1 LIPSPNKRRAPAL
14 ALALALFAA
23 AGSAQAQQR
32 LTSPQQQFGHPIGAD
47 YVLPNYQD
55 LVAYWQKLDG
65 ESDRMTLVDIGRTE
79 EGRTQ
84 VMAIVTSPENHRN
97 LQRLRETSRTL
108 AMGQV
113 DSATAAGLA
122 AQGKAVVWIDGGLH
136 ATEVL
141 GAQQLME
148 TLWQMVSRDD
158 PETQR
163 ILDDV
168 VILFVHANPDGMD
181 LVSNWYMRNP
191 DREARSIAGIP
202 RLYQKY
208 IGHDNNRDFY
218 ASTQAETENM
228 NRVMYHQ
235 WFPQIVY
242 NHHQTGPTGTVMFAP
257 PFRDPF
263 NYVYDPL
270 VITGIDMVGSAM
282 HNRFIA
288 EEKPGVT
295 TRRGANYSTWWNGGL
310 RTTTYFHNMIG
321 LLTETIGN
329 PTPMDIPF
337 VPNRQLASSD
347 LVSPIAPQKW
357 HFRSSIDYSVTA
369 NYAVL
374 DYASRYRQTL
384 LMNFWR
390 MGRNSVERG
399 RQDSWTVYP
408 RRVDSVRAVI
418 AAERQGQRAE
428 GNAVMSAGGL
438 FGGAPNAEQSARY
451 LAALRRP
458 EWRDP
463 RAYVIP
469 SDQADFPTATK
480 FVNALLEN
488 GITVHRTTSSFFLN
502 GKSYPEGSYVVRTD
516 QAFRPHVIDMF
527 EPQDHPNDFLYE
539 GGPPIPPYD
548 NAGWTLA
555 YQMGVQFDRML
566 DDSFKAP
573 MEVIDAW
580 NLPAP
585 EGWIAMPRW
594 APEGYIFSPTQNDAF
609 TAVNRLL
616 AAGVPVYR
624 LTRDGRRQGEGA
636 AGDFWVGG
644 SRRGS
649 RAPSAAD
656 MRESFNLLQRLADS
670 LGVRAEA
677 SHGVPRGA
685 VPLRQA
691 RIGLVDRYGGIM
703 PSGWTRWIFEEFGFP
718 YSVVFPPELDAGN
731 LNAKYDVLVFVDGTI
746 PERDARPGAG
756 GGFNFMP
763 SPDAVPEEFRGQL
776 GMVTIA
782 QTVPKLREFLENG
795 GTVLTIGGATVLAR
809 HLGLPIEDHLVEAG
823 PDGQPRHL
831 PREKYYI
838 PGSLLRVAVDND
850 QPVAW
855 GMPEQATVM
864 FDDSPV
870 FRLGAGAEAAGIRRI
885 AWFDTETPLRSGWA
899 WGQQHL
905 NGGAAIVSAPVGRGT
920 LYLFGPEIA
929 FRAQPHG
936 TFRLLFNGLYESVT
950 DEAQARR

>member
-1 LIPSPNKRRAPAL
+1 LIPSPSTRRAPL
-14 ALALALFAA
+14 VALALALFAA

-32 LTSPQQQFGHPIGAD
+32 LTSPEQQFGHPIGAD

-97 LQRLRETSRTL
+97 LQRLREISRTM

-122 AQGKAVVWIDGGLH
+122 AQGKAIVWIDGGLH

-158 PETQR
+158 PETRR

-191 DREARSIAGIP
+191 NREARSIGGIP

-288 EEKPGVT
+288 EKKPGVT

-337 VPNRQLASSD
+337 VPNRQLPSAD

-357 HFRSSIDYSVTA
+357 HFRSSVDYSVTA

-399 RQDSWTVYP
+399 RQDTWTVYP

-418 AAERQGQRAE
+418 AAQRQGQRSE

-438 FGGAPNAEQSARY
+438 FGGAPNAEESARY
-451 LAALRRP
+451 LGLLRTP

-469 SDQADFPTATK
+469 SDQVDFPTATK

-488 GITVHRTTSSFFLN
+488 GITIHRATASFSA
-502 GKSYPEGSYVVRTD
+502 GGRTYPAGSYVVRMD
-516 QAFRPHVIDMF
+516 QAFRPHVLDMF

-555 YQMGVQFDRML
+555 YQMGVQFDRIL
-566 DDSFKAP
+566 EGFDAP
-573 MEVIDAW
+573 LQVIDAW

-585 EGWIAMPRW
+585 RGDVNDRRRYRAGGWV
-594 APEGYIFSPTQNDAF
+594 FSPSQNDAF

-616 AAGVPVYR
+616 AAGVRVHR
-624 LTRDGRRQGEGA
+624 VTGESGIA
-636 AGDFWVGG
+636 QPGDFWVDVGEPA
-644 SRRGS
+644 RMQ
-649 RAPSAAD
+649 A
-656 MRESFNLLQRLADS
+656 LADS
-670 LGVRAEA
+670 LGLMVDAT
-677 SHGVPRGA
+677 SGKPRET
-685 VPLRQA
+685 VPLRQP

-703 PSGWTRWIFEEFGFP
+703 PSGWTRWIFEQFEFP
-718 YSVVFPPELDAGN
+718 YTVVFPPELDAGN

-746 PERDARPGAG
+746 PERDPRPGAG

-763 SPDAVPEEFRGQL
+763 SPDAVPEEFRSQL

-831 PREKYYI
+831 PREKYFI

-850 QPVAW
+850 APVAW
-855 GMPEQATVM
+855 GMQEQADVM

-885 AWFDTETPLRSGWA
+885 AWFDTPKPLRSGWA

-950 DEAQARR
+950 DNAQARR

>member
-1 LIPSPNKRRAPAL
+1 LIPSIPLGRAPAM
-14 ALALALFAA
+14 ALALGLFAS
-23 AGSAQAQQR
+23 AGTAGAQQR
-32 LTSPQQQFGHPIGAD
+32 LTSPEQQFGHAIGAD
-47 YVLPNYQD
+47 YALPNYQH
-55 LVAYWQKLDG
+55 LVAYWQKLDA

-97 LQRLRETSRTL
+97 LQRWREISRTL

-148 TLWQMVSRDD
+148 TLWQMVSRND
-158 PETQR
+158 PETRR

-181 LVSNWYMRNP
+181 LVSDWYTRNP
-191 DREARSIAGIP
+191 NPQARTIAGIP

-218 ASTQAETENM
+218 ASTQRETENM

-270 VITGIDMVGSAM
+270 VMTGIDMVGSAM

-337 VPNRQLASSD
+337 VPNRQLPNAD

-384 LMNFWR
+384 LKNFWR

-399 RQDSWTVYP
+399 RQDTWTVYP
-408 RRVDSVRAVI
+408 RRVDSVRAAI
-418 AAERQGQRAE
+418 AAERQGQRNE
-428 GNAVMSAGGL
+428 SNAVMSAGGL

-451 LAALRRP
+451 LALLRRP

-469 SDQADFPTATK
+469 ADQADFPTATR
-480 FVNALLEN
+480 FINALLEN
-488 GITVHRTTSSFFLN
+488 GITVHRTTASHFVN
-502 GKSYPEGSYVVRTD
+502 GKSYPAGSYVVRTD
-516 QAFRPHVIDMF
+516 QAFRPHVLDMF

-555 YQMGVQFDRML
+555 LQMGVQFDRML
-566 DDSFKAP
+566 DEFKGS
-573 MEVIDAW
+573 MEVIDTW

-585 EGWIAMPRW
+585 EGRVFTPRW
-594 APEGYIFSPTQNDAF
+594 APDGYVLSPRQNDAF

-616 AAGVPVYR
+616 AEGVAVRR
-624 LTRDGRRQGEGA
+624 LTREGNRREEPGA
-636 AGDFWVGG
+636 FWIPA
-644 SRRGS
+644 RGLE
-649 RAPSAAD
+649 RGQ
-656 MRESFNLLQRLADS
+656 LQWMADS
-670 LGVRAEA
+670 LGLTVEA
-677 SHGVPRGA
+677 AHDLRRVS
-685 VPLRQA
+685 VPLRAA

-703 PSGWTRWIFEEFGFP
+703 PSGWTRWIFEQFGFP

-746 PERDARPGAG
+746 PERDPRSGQ
-756 GGFNFMP
+756 GFML
-763 SPDAVPEEFRGQL
+763 SPDAVPAEFRNQL

-795 GTVLTIGGATVLAR
+795 GTVLTIGGATVLGR

-838 PGSLLRVAVDND
+838 PGSLLQVAVDND
-850 QPVAW
+850 APVAW
-855 GMPEQATVM
+855 GMPEQAIVM

-885 AWFDTETPLRSGWA
+885 AWFDTPAPLRSGWA

-905 NGGAAIVSAPVGRGT
+905 QGGAAIVSAPVGRGT
-920 LYLFGPEIA
+920 LYMFGPEIA

-936 TFRLLFNGLYESVT
+936 TFRLLFNGLYQSVT
-950 DEAQARR
+950 DAPQRR

>member
-1 LIPSPNKRRAPAL
+1 MPSPRKRHAPVL

-23 AGSAQAQQR
+23 AGADAQQR
-32 LTSPQQQFGHPIGAD
+32 LTSPEQQFGHPIGAD
-47 YVLPNYQD
+47 YVLPDYQD
-55 LVAYWQKLDG
+55 LVAYWQKLDA
-65 ESDRMTLVDIGRTE
+65 ESDRMQLVDIGRTE

-84 VMAIVTSPENHRN
+84 VMAIVTSPANHRN
-97 LQRLRETSRTL
+97 LQRYREISRTM

-113 DSATAAGLA
+113 DSATAAALA
-122 AQGKAVVWIDGGLH
+122 AEGKAVVWIDGGLH

-158 PETQR
+158 PETRR

-191 DREARSIAGIP
+191 DPESRSIAGVP

-270 VITGIDMVGSAM
+270 VLTGIDMVGSAM
-282 HNRFIA
+282 HNRFVA
-288 EEKPGVT
+288 ERKPGVT

-329 PTPMDIPF
+329 PTPIHIPF
-337 VPNRQLASSD
+337 VPNRQLPNSD
-347 LVSPIAPQKW
+347 LVAPIAPQKW
-357 HFRSSIDYSVTA
+357 HFRSSVDYSVTA

-374 DYASRYRQTL
+374 DYASRYRTTL

-390 MGRNSVERG
+390 MARNSVQRG
-399 RQDSWTVYP
+399 RQDWWTTYP

-438 FGGAPNAEQSARY
+438 FGGAPNAEESARY
-451 LAALRRP
+451 LALLRRP
-458 EWRDP
+458 EWRDA

-469 SDQADFPTATK
+469 SNQADFATATK

-488 GITVHRTTSSFFLN
+488 GITIHRATAPFSAG
-502 GKSYPEGSYVVRTD
+502 GKTYPQGSYVVRTD
-516 QAFRPHVIDMF
+516 QAFRPFVLDMF

-555 YQMGVQFDRML
+555 YQMGVAFDRIL
-566 DDSFKAP
+566 EGFDAP
-573 MEVIDAW
+573 LQPIDAW

-585 EGWIAMPRW
+585 RGHVSEPRW
-594 APEGYIFSPTQNDAF
+594 DPSGYVLSPRQNDAF

-624 LTRDGRRQGEGA
+624 VTRQGDRGA
-636 AGDFWVGG
+636 EPGDFWVSAREGG
-644 SRRGS
+644 QQVR
-649 RAPSAAD
+649 
-656 MRESFNLLQRLADS
+656 RLADS
-670 LGVRAEA
+670 LGLRVEA
-677 SHGVPRGA
+677 SRRMPAGSA
-685 VPLRQA
+685 PLRPV
-691 RIGLVDRYGGIM
+691 RIGLVDRYGGSM
-703 PSGWTRWIFEEFGFP
+703 PSGWTRWIFEQFGFP
-718 YSVVFPPELDAGN
+718 YTVVFPPELDAGN
-731 LNAKYDVLVFVDGTI
+731 LSAKYDVLVFVDGMI
-746 PERDARPGAG
+746 PARDPRPGAPS
-756 GGFNFMP
+756 FMP
-763 SPDAVPEEFRGQL
+763 SPDAVPEEFRDRL
-776 GMVTIA
+776 GLVTVE
-782 QTVPKLREFLENG
+782 QTVPRLREFLENG
-795 GTVLTIGGATVLAR
+795 GTVLTIGSSTVLAR
-809 HLGLPIEDHLVEAG
+809 HLGLPVEDYLVEPG
-823 PDGQPRHL
+823 PDGQPRRL
-831 PREKYYI
+831 PRETYYV

-850 QPVAW
+850 APVAW
-855 GMPEQATVM
+855 GMPERADVM

-870 FRLGAGAEAAGIRRI
+870 FRLGAGAEGAGIRRV
-885 AWFDTETPLRSGWA
+885 AWFDTPAPLRSGWA

-905 NGGAAIVSAPVGRGT
+905 QGGAAIVTAPVGRGT

-936 TFRLLFNGLYESVT
+936 TFRFLFNGLYQSVM
-950 DEAQARR
+950 DDAPRR

>member
-1 LIPSPNKRRAPAL
+1 
-14 ALALALFAA
+14 
-23 AGSAQAQQR
+23 
-32 LTSPQQQFGHPIGAD
+32 
-47 YVLPNYQD
+47 
-55 LVAYWQKLDG
+55 
-65 ESDRMTLVDIGRTE
+65 
-79 EGRTQ
+79 
-84 VMAIVTSPENHRN
+84 
-97 LQRLRETSRTL
+97 
-108 AMGQV
+108 
-113 DSATAAGLA
+113 
-122 AQGKAVVWIDGGLH
+122 
-136 ATEVL
+136 
-141 GAQQLME
+141 
-148 TLWQMVSRDD
+148 
-158 PETQR
+158 
-163 ILDDV
+163 
-168 VILFVHANPDGMD
+168 
-181 LVSNWYMRNP
+181 
-191 DREARSIAGIP
+191 
-202 RLYQKY
+202 
-208 IGHDNNRDFY
+208 
-218 ASTQAETENM
+218 
-228 NRVMYHQ
+228 
-235 WFPQIVY
+235 
-242 NHHQTGPTGTVMFAP
+242 
-257 PFRDPF
+257 
-263 NYVYDPL
+263 
-270 VITGIDMVGSAM
+270 
-282 HNRFIA
+282 
-288 EEKPGVT
+288 
-295 TRRGANYSTWWNGGL
+295 
-310 RTTTYFHNMIG
+310 
-321 LLTETIGN
+321 
-329 PTPMDIPF
+329 
-337 VPNRQLASSD
+337 
-347 LVSPIAPQKW
+347 
-357 HFRSSIDYSVTA
+357 SVTA

-399 RQDSWTVYP
+399 RQDTWTVYP

-438 FGGAPNAEQSARY
+438 FGGAPNPEQSARY

-469 SDQADFPTATK
+469 SDQTDFPTATK
-480 FVNALLEN
+480 FVNALREN
-488 GITVHRTTSSFFLN
+488 GIQIHRATASFSAG
-502 GKSYPEGSYVVRTD
+502 GKTYPAGSFVVRLD
-516 QAFRPHVIDMF
+516 QPFRPHVLDMF

-555 YQMGVQFDRML
+555 YQMGVEFDRIL
-566 DDSFKAP
+566 DALPAQAP
-573 MEVIDAW
+573 LQAVDAW

-585 EGWIAMPRW
+585 EGRIATPRW
-594 APEGYIFSPTQNDAF
+594 APQGYILSPQQNDAF

-616 AAGVPVYR
+616 KEGIAVHR
-624 LTRDGRRQGEGA
+624 LTRAGDRGEQP
-636 AGDFWVGG
+636 GDFWVEAPG
-644 SRRGS
+644 
-649 RAPSAAD
+649 RAAFQ
-656 MRESFNLLQRLADS
+656 MLTGLGDS
-670 LGVRAEA
+670 LGVRIEA
-677 SHGVPRGA
+677 SPRLPRGA
-685 VPLRQA
+685 VPLRQP

-746 PERDARPGAG
+746 PERDPRAGAGGG

-809 HLGLPIEDHLVEAG
+809 HLGLPVEDHLVEAG

-850 QPVAW
+850 APVAW

>member
-1 LIPSPNKRRAPAL
+1 LIPSPSTRRAPAL

-23 AGSAQAQQR
+23 GTADAQQR
-32 LTSPQQQFGHPIGAD
+32 LTSPEQQFGHPIGAD

-65 ESDRMTLVDIGRTE
+65 ESDRMTLTEIGRTE
-79 EGRTQ
+79 EGRAQ

-97 LQRLRETSRTL
+97 LQRYREISRTL

-122 AQGKAVVWIDGGLH
+122 AQGKSVVWIDGGLH

-158 PETQR
+158 PETRR

-168 VILFVHANPDGMD
+168 IILFVHANPDGMD
-181 LVSNWYMRNP
+181 LVSNWYTRNP
-191 DREARSIAGIP
+191 NREARSTAWIP

-270 VITGIDMVGSAM
+270 VLTGIDMVGSAM

-337 VPNRQLASSD
+337 VPNRQLPSAD

-357 HFRSSIDYSVTA
+357 HFRSSVDYSVTA

-384 LMNFWR
+384 LTNFWR
-390 MGRNSVERG
+390 MGRNSVQRG
-399 RQDSWTVYP
+399 REDTWTVYP

-418 AAERQGQRAE
+418 AAARQGQRSE
-428 GNAVMSAGGL
+428 SNAVMSAGGL
-438 FGGAPNAEQSARY
+438 FGGAPNPEESARY
-451 LAALRRP
+451 LALLRTP

-480 FVNALLEN
+480 FINALREN
-488 GITVHRTTSSFFLN
+488 GVQIHRATSSFSV
-502 GKSYPEGSYVVRTD
+502 GRKTYPAGSFVVRLD
-516 QAFRPHVIDMF
+516 QPFRPHVLDMF

-555 YQMGVQFDRML
+555 YQMGVQFDRIL
-566 DDSFKAP
+566 EA
-573 MEVIDAW
+573 
-580 NLPAP
+580 LPAQVP
-585 EGWIAMPRW
+585 LQEVTEWNVPAPRGHTAMPRW
-594 APEGYIFSPTQNDAF
+594 APTGYVISPRQNDAF

-616 AAGVPVYR
+616 KQGVPVYR
-624 LTRDGRRQGEGA
+624 MTRDGERGQGA
-636 AGDFWVGG
+636 AGDFWFPARGHEG
-644 SRRGS
+644 SARS
-649 RAPSAAD
+649 
-656 MRESFNLLQRLADS
+656 LDS
-670 LGVRAEA
+670 LGLNVEA
-677 SHGVPRGA
+677 SSRMPAGA
-685 VPLRQA
+685 VQLRPV

-703 PSGWTRWIFEEFGFP
+703 PSGWTRWIFEQFEFP
-718 YSVVFPPELDAGN
+718 YTVVFPPELDAGN

-746 PERDARPGAG
+746 PERDPRG
-756 GGFNFMP
+756 GSMAFLP
-763 SPDAVPEEFRGQL
+763 SPESIPQEFRGQL
-776 GMVTIA
+776 GNVTIER
-782 QTVPKLREFLENG
+782 TVPKLREFLEAG
-795 GTVLTIGGATVLAR
+795 GTVLTIGGSTILAK

-838 PGSLLRVAVDND
+838 PGSLLRVTVDND
-850 QPVAW
+850 APVAW
-855 GMPEQATVM
+855 GMPEQADVM

-885 AWFDTETPLRSGWA
+885 AWFDTPAPLRSGWA
-899 WGQQHL
+899 RGQQHL
-905 NGGAAIVSAPVGRGT
+905 NGGAAIVSAPVGQGT

-950 DEAQARR
+950 DDAQRR